1 MANETKGS
9 PRGRK
14 PDAGETSLRYA
25 LRFSSQELRR
35 DLAAKASRQGR
46 SMNAL
51 INEAIARSIGWPE
64 QEAQT

>member
-1 MANETKGS
+1 MANETT
-9 PRGRK
+9 PRGRR
-14 PDAGETSLRYA
+14 PETGEAASLRYA

-35 DLAAKASRQGR
+35 DLAAKAARQGR

-64 QEAQT
+64 QDAQTT